1 MGTLANCSAILRL
14 FSPNRL
20 EISVTEVSNLLG
32 MPKSSASRLLKA
44 MREEGLLR
52 NLGQTPRYGI
62 GDFLFTLARLHRN
75 NSSLVQLADRAI
87 ADLSRKTGHTG
98 YVSILDGAE
107 VMVIRVHRGTQP
119 LQVVTP
125 LGQRATAYA
134 TSTGRVLLA
143 RLDNDAIR
151 ALHPNRLAPPSDN
164 APRTVGDLLKRVE
177 KARRTGYCEAID
189 EAIPGV
195 HSIAVCVSDAEHR
208 ETLSFCLS
216 FSSVAV
222 SAQERRQILTLLT
235 DSARAIAH
243 EVDDRFWAGNP
254 RAQAA

>member
-1 MGTLANCSAILRL
+1 MSTLSNCGAVLRL
-14 FSPNRL
+14 FSPERM
-20 EISVTEVSNLLG
+20 EISVTEVSLRLG

-52 NLGQTPRYGI
+52 NVGHSPRYEI

-75 NSSLVQLADRAI
+75 NSSLVQLADAAI
-87 ADLSRKTGHTG
+87 ARLSRQTGHTG
-98 YVSILDGAE
+98 YVSILDGAD
-107 VMVIRVHRGTQP
+107 VLVIRVHRGTQP

-125 LGQRATAYA
+125 LGQRAPAFA

-143 RLDNDAIR
+143 RLDNEGIR
-151 ALHPNRLAPPSDN
+151 ALHPEPLSPPSVN
-164 APRTVGDLLKRVE
+164 APRSVAELLKRVE
-177 KARRTGYCEAID
+177 RIRRVGYCEAIE

-195 HSIAVCVSDAEHR
+195 HSIAVCVSDPEHR

-222 SAQERRQILTLLT
+222 SPESRRLMARLLT
-235 DSARAIAH
+235 DAARDIAR
-243 EVDDRFWAGNP
+243 EVDDAFWIGGLKA
-254 RAQAA
+254 RAA